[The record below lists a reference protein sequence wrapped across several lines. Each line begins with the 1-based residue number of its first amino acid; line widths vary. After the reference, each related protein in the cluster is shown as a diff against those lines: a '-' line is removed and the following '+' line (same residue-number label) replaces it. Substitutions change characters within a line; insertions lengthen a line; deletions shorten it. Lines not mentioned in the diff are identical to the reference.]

1 MRKIIWSRKGRRV
14 VAIILLCIG
23 AAAACCEII
32 KADEVPMVTY
42 QKEVI
47 PGDTIWSI
55 CSRVATEHDDLQKL
69 VWETMQDNHIKDPG
83 NLQPGQV
90 IIIRVKK
97 ARDL

>member
-1 MRKIIWSRKGRRV
+1 MRKIYWSRKGRRV
-14 VAIILLCIG
+14 VAVILLIG
-23 AAAACCEII
+23 AAAAGYEII
-32 KADEVPMVTY
+32 RADEVPMVTY

-83 NLQPGQV
+83 NLQPGTV
-90 IIIRVKK
+90 IVIHVKK
-97 ARDL
+97 AREL